1 MKTLLI
7 CSSCFRSIY
16 YPKPMSTLHAM
27 ALCPLHHR
35 NFDQIYN
42 PAFENKDCEKR
53 SRLARDAMIKN
64 AIREERSEI
73 LSMSK
78 EGLNLCTVRQEDNSV
93 SNL

>member
-7 CSSCFRSIY
+7 CPSCFRSIY
-16 YPKPMSTLHAM
+16 YPKPMSTLHVM

-42 PAFENKDCEKR
+42 PGFVFVPTDFAYFIAFENKDCEKR

-64 AIREERSEI
+64 AIRR
-73 LSMSK
+73 
-78 EGLNLCTVRQEDNSV
+78 G
-93 SNL
+93 